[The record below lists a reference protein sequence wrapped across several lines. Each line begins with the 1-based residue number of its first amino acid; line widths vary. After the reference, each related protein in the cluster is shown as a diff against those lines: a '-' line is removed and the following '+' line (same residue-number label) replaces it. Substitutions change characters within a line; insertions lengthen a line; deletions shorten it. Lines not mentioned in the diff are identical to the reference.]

1 MGAFKGKNAK
11 WLTMF
16 VAICVVIVLTYVGF
30 EKKQSEKALQAEEK
44 AEISKIDNIILK
56 DLEEEYPASV
66 REVVKYYYKVLQA
79 MFNGEATDKQIVK
92 LIDKER
98 ALFDKELLK
107 KNEYSEF
114 VKGRNSEI
122 NQYKKSGV
130 KLLKFVIQDSE
141 ETKYWQN
148 NNSEMASIKAHIY
161 MTGKKAYKDIYQE
174 YVLRKDSDGRWKIL
188 SWSNTSDDD
197 KETETDKN
205 SSEDENSNTKEK
217 N

>member
-11 WLTMF
+11 MLTML
-16 VAICVVIVLTYVGF
+16 VAIAVVIVLTYVAF
-30 EKKQSEKALQAEEK
+30 QKKQSDKAIQTEEK
-44 AEISKIDNIILK
+44 TSVSEIDNIIMK
-56 DLEEEYPASV
+56 NLEEEYPASV
-66 REVVKYYYKVLQA
+66 REVVKYYYKVLQC
-79 MFNGEATDKQIVK
+79 MFNGQASDKQITK

-114 VKGRNSEI
+114 VKGRNAEI
-122 NQYKKSGV
+122 RQYKKSGV

-161 MTGKKAYKDIYQE
+161 MTGKKSYKDVYQE
-174 YVLRKDSDGRWKIL
+174 YVFRKDNEGKWKIL
-188 SWSNTSDDD
+188 SWCNTSDDPQDADKQKDED
-197 KETETDKN
+197 KED
-205 SSEDENSNTKEK
+205 
-217 N
+217 

>member
-11 WLTMF
+11 MLTML
-16 VAICVVIVLTYVGF
+16 VAIAVVIVLTYVAF
-30 EKKQSEKALQAEEK
+30 QKKQSEKAIQTEEK
-44 AEISKIDNIILK
+44 TSVSEIDNIIMK
-56 DLEEEYPASV
+56 NLEEEYPASV
-66 REVVKYYYKVLQA
+66 RELVKYYYKVLQC
-79 MFNGEATDKQIVK
+79 MFNGQASDKQIIK

-114 VKGRNSEI
+114 VKGRNAEI
-122 NQYKKSGV
+122 RQYKKSGV

-161 MTGKKAYKDIYQE
+161 MTGKKSYKDVYQE
-174 YVLRKDSDGRWKIL
+174 YVFRKDSEGKWKIL
-188 SWSNTSDDD
+188 SWSNTSDDPQDADKQKDED
-197 KETETDKN
+197 KED
-205 SSEDENSNTKEK
+205 
-217 N
+217 